1 MASVECPGRHAGWS
15 KSDHEQPCPRIATL
29 GAAYAIAN
37 HLAAMVST
45 VAGLVPESRRMVFLY
60 VAAGAVFAT
69 IAARGVTV
77 PLYAHDLGAS
87 RFEVGALFSVA
98 TIAAALLS
106 LPSGLLVDRFGAR
119 TLLGVS
125 LAATA
130 ISQLATAFTFSVPP
144 LFLWQI
150 VGGLA
155 AGAQQSALFS
165 AVTESVSR
173 GRLGRAMGWLTLSM
187 QVGFTLGPA
196 IAGLA
201 LKWIDLR
208 TDIAVTTA
216 LMVFTIPGA
225 LAASRTRQH
234 TGQGLALREPLR
246 ALARQAAFVPVT
258 IGLIGMTLIWGTFGA
273 FAPIFA
279 KEALGL
285 PSFQVGLLLG
295 LQAVFNAGSRPVAG
309 RLVDRARRRWPIVL
323 VGVIV
328 WSAAMVVLGHLTGFL
343 VPAIVIAIGT
353 PFIATS
359 FVAIGVVFGDLSGAS
374 TRGVTMGMYGTVL
387 FLGLSAGPLVFGP
400 FIQGYGYAAGFTA
413 CAAVAVALVLV
424 MAAMQAQPLRR
435 RTAPAPLGDS
445 ETQPAATRQA

>member
-1 MASVECPGRHAGWS
+1 MLGRVTQA
-15 KSDHEQPCPRIATL
+15 
-29 GAAYAIAN
+29 
-37 HLAAMVST
+37 
-45 VAGLVPESRRMVFLY
+45 VPESRRMLFLY

-234 TGQGLALREPLR
+234 TGQGLALREPC
-246 ALARQAAFVPVT
+246 QD
-258 IGLIGMTLIWGTFGA
+258 
-273 FAPIFA
+273 
-279 KEALGL
+279 
-285 PSFQVGLLLG
+285 
-295 LQAVFNAGSRPVAG
+295 RP
-309 RLVDRARRRWPIVL
+309 P
-323 VGVIV
+323 
-328 WSAAMVVLGHLTGFL
+328 
-343 VPAIVIAIGT
+343 
-353 PFIATS
+353 
-359 FVAIGVVFGDLSGAS
+359 
-374 TRGVTMGMYGTVL
+374 RGVRQGHECDTQVIGCHTVF
-387 FLGLSAGPLVFGP
+387 FL
-400 FIQGYGYAAGFTA
+400 
-413 CAAVAVALVLV
+413 
-424 MAAMQAQPLRR
+424 
-435 RTAPAPLGDS
+435 
-445 ETQPAATRQA
+445 